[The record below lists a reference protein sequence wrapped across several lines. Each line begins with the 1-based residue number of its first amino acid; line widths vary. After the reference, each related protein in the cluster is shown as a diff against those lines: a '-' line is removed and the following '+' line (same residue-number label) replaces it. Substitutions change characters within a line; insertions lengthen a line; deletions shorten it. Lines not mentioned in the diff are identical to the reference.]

1 MNKDQQKGRKPW
13 FKKWWVWALV
23 VFGLIMAGGA
33 LSGGENDSASNKSE
47 TASSAKSR
55 SSNDRQLKDSYHVG
69 QVANYKGYKFKVNR
83 VTYYDGS
90 QLDNPKSGNRYV
102 ICNVTIKND
111 TGKKQS
117 YNPMDFQLNANGNST
132 NMMEIL
138 TSEKHS
144 KDTLE
149 SGDLDPGASVTG
161 NLIGQAKR
169 GADLKL
175 QYQPSIWNDETVK
188 VALY

>member
-1 MNKDQQKGRKPW
+1 MNKTQQKVPKPW

-33 LSGGENDSASNKSE
+33 LSGGENDSASNKSKAALA
-47 TASSAKSR
+47 TDS
-55 SSNDRQLKDSYHVG
+55 QLKDNYHVG
-69 QVANYKGYKFKVNR
+69 QVVNHKGYKFKVNG

-90 QLDNPKSGNRYV
+90 KLDNPKSGNRYV

-111 TGKKQS
+111 TDKKQR
-117 YNPMDFQLNANGNST
+117 YTAMDFTLNENGNSNDMT
-132 NMMEIL
+132 EVL
-138 TSEKHS
+138 TSEKHAH
-144 KDTLE
+144 DILE
-149 SGDLDPGASVTG
+149 SGNLDSGASVTG

-169 GADLKL
+169 DANLTL
-175 QYQPSIWNDETVK
+175 HYQPSIWNDETVK